1 MRGRIRIAIACAGL
15 LATSVA
21 GARAQSTFREAG
33 SVTVGGYVVW
43 VRGTSAN
50 AVELF
55 VGRGFRDAFARAH
68 EMDAAKLQQ
77 WIDSVRVIAPAK
89 AQDSS
94 VVDARAHGSVIGSD
108 VTMIRRV
115 GGSFPGLRLLV
126 SGEEPITM
134 AEPTARDFI
143 AALDSAT
150 HAARALT
157 PVPATAQM
165 LPGDALVARTVAL
178 AVAVPPAVIRDTAPT
193 PAPVA
198 VAPVR
203 VALPV
208 IAPPVVGATVT
219 PAPMPT
225 IGVKA
230 PSADSETTTPLVP
243 SASQAPPEL
252 VLPPPREPVI
262 LIASRVDI
270 TPLPLPEPVVA
281 PPAAASPVVI
291 ASPVAVAAPAV
302 VARPTP
308 APDAVVPPHPEPPA
322 DKLIH
327 TPLGPFTVPGALLA
341 DRDKEAQY
349 CYTQL
354 GLKYNPDLK
363 GEITVKVL
371 VGSDGAVQDAV
382 VAKRS
387 WQGISAGEV
396 ESCVRALAHDWTFAS
411 SDPSITDGAKLLNFS
426 FAPPPTAVAGTP

>member
-21 GARAQSTFREAG
+21 GARAQSTYRETG

-43 VRGTSAN
+43 VRGTNAN

-77 WIDSVRVIAPAK
+77 WIDSVRAIAPVK
-89 AQDSS
+89 AEDSS
-94 VVDARAHGSVIGSD
+94 VVDARARGSIIGSD

-115 GGSFPGLRLLV
+115 GGTFSGLRLLV
-126 SGEEPITM
+126 SGEDPITM

-150 HAARALT
+150 HAARELT

-165 LPGDALVARTVAL
+165 LPGDAPKVMTVATT
-178 AVAVPPAVIRDTAPT
+178 VAVVAAAV
-193 PAPVA
+193 V
-198 VAPVR
+198 
-203 VALPV
+203 
-208 IAPPVVGATVT
+208 APPVVAPQVVVAPVVVAPVVVAAVMPTSA
-219 PAPMPT
+219 PAPTM
-225 IGVKA
+225 GVA
-230 PSADSETTTPLVP
+230 PPSADSATASPIGP
-243 SASQAPPEL
+243 STSQAPPEL
-252 VLPPPREPVI
+252 VLPAPREPVI
-262 LIASRVDI
+262 LLASRVDI
-270 TPLPLPEPVVA
+270 MPLPLPEPVVA
-281 PPAAASPVVI
+281 PVVVT
-291 ASPVAVAAPAV
+291 PP
-302 VARPTP
+302 PP
-308 APDAVVPPHPEPPA
+308 APDTVVPPHPEPPA

-327 TPLGPFTVPGALLA
+327 TPLGPFTIPGALLA

-363 GEITVKVL
+363 GEITVKVV
-371 VGSDGAVQDAV
+371 VGSDGAVSDAV
-382 VAKRS
+382 VTKRS

-411 SDPSITDGAKLLNFS
+411 SDPSIMAGAKVLDFS
-426 FAPPPTAVAGTP
+426 FAPPPTAP